1 MSRKVSSIILS
12 KPDKGTYE
20 VSYIDYRWVRPG
32 YTGTRKHKRF
42 NSIDAANAFLRD
54 LYMRID
60 GMANVTNYT
69 YKPQNENSIERYSD
83 SGLIHIN
90 TVNEYANFMFF
101 SKDSDFN
108 QPSPSTA
115 FIPEHVV
122 GAVFNYIAGAK
133 YMQTKRVLNSATL
146 VGMQKTA

>member
-1 MSRKVSSIILS
+1 MANKVCSITLS
-12 KPDKGTYE
+12 KPDKGIYE
-20 VSYIDYRWVRPG
+20 ISYVDYRWIRPG
-32 YTGTRKHKRF
+32 YTQSRKYKRF
-42 NSIDAANAFLRD
+42 TSIEAANKFLQE

-69 YKPQNENSIERYSD
+69 YKPKNENSIERNGN

-108 QPSPSTA
+108 QPCPSTA
-115 FIPEHVV
+115 FISEHVV
-122 GAVFNYIAGAK
+122 GSVLDYMTRGK
-133 YMQTKRVLNSATL
+133 YMLANQIFQNNMRQ
-146 VGMQKTA
+146 QKTA